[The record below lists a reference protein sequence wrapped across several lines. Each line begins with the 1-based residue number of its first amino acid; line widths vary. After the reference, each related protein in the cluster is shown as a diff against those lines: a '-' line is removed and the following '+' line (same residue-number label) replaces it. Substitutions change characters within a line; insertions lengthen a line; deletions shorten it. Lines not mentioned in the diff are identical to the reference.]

1 MALGFSKLPWRA
13 VLTAWIVL
21 FSAASAHA
29 QLGAVLAGAGPI
41 NSAMG
46 GISAA
51 PVDSLGALYWNPA
64 VISGLKASEMEV
76 GAQLLATH
84 SNLSSALPANAFG
97 PSIPPVG
104 LLGSTNSSN
113 GISPLPAIGLVYQPK
128 DSILTYGFGMLAAGG
143 FGVNYPG
150 STTNPVLTARPPLGV
165 GQGPIYS
172 SFQLMQIVPTIS
184 VRLTERL
191 SFGFAPTIDLGFLSV
206 DPGLMFASTASGYP
220 AATHGETTWGAGF
233 QTGLYY
239 ALPTGWHF
247 GLSVKSPQWLDS
259 FQFQSVNSQGQ
270 PETLKTRVDFPLI
283 ASAAIAYT
291 GFDRW
296 TLGAD
301 VREINYNSTPGF
313 SHTGFD
319 STGAVRG
326 LGWKNVFVL
335 ALGAQYRLADPLFL
349 RIGYTYNTDPIP
361 AANAI
366 FNVATPVVMQHA
378 IYLGGSFE
386 INNRFLLSAAYAHV
400 FENSIQGPLLTS
412 SGPIPGASVQD
423 SAWGDAYLM
432 GATVKF

>member
-1 MALGFSKLPWRA
+1 MALGLSKLPPSA

-21 FSAASAHA
+21 LDAAPAHA

-41 NSAMG
+41 NGAMG

-97 PSIPPVG
+97 PSIPPAG

-113 GISPLPAIGLVYQPK
+113 GISPLPAIGVVYQPQ
-128 DSILTYGFGMLAAGG
+128 DSIFTYGFGMLAAGG

-150 STTNPVLTARPPLGV
+150 SMTNPVLTARPPLGV
-165 GQGPIYS
+165 GQGPVYS

-191 SFGFAPTIDLGFLSV
+191 SFGFAPTIDLGFLSA
-206 DPGLMFASTASGYP
+206 DPGLMFAPTASGYP
-220 AATHGETTWGAGF
+220 AATHGETAWGAGF

-239 ALPTGWHF
+239 ALPVGWHF
-247 GLSVKSPQWLDS
+247 GVSLKSPQWLDS
-259 FQFQSVNSQGQ
+259 FQFQSVNSLGQ

-326 LGWKNVFVL
+326 LGRKNVFVL

-349 RIGYTYNTDPIP
+349 RIGYTYC
-361 AANAI
+361 
-366 FNVATPVVMQHA
+366 F
-378 IYLGGSFE
+378 
-386 INNRFLLSAAYAHV
+386 
-400 FENSIQGPLLTS
+400 
-412 SGPIPGASVQD
+412 ASV
-423 SAWGDAYLM
+423 GT
-432 GATVKF
+432 GIRGRRG